1 MNTPVTGSR
10 AARPSVADTSAVP
23 TVAGLRS
30 WGAVLVAVLLTG
42 LGAVIDGMS
51 SGGLGWGFTV
61 GFVAGVGSAALMV
74 RRGSIFTAIV
84 QPPLVMVVLM
94 FLALKVISNDAL
106 KIIGIKLVGNFPLMV
121 VGTALA
127 LLLCVVRIF
136 AQPMRR
142 QKKSPML
149 QGAHT

>member
-1 MNTPVTGSR
+1 M
-10 AARPSVADTSAVP
+10 
-23 TVAGLRS
+23 
-30 WGAVLVAVLLTG
+30 LLTG